1 MKYVLYRL
9 DDNGTRHVMEESEDY
24 EKLDRQVKNMER
36 KAHKQTYWIESKK
49 EQPNNETEER

>member
-1 MKYVLYRL
+1 
-9 DDNGTRHVMEESEDY
+9 MEESEDY